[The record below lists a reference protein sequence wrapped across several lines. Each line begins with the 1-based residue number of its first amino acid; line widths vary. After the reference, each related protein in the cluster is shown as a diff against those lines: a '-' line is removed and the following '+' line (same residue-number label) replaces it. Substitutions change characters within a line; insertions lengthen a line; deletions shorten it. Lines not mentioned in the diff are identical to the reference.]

1 MKFLESL
8 SWTEGTIL
16 INYSQHLIMRRIF
29 LKNQR
34 KKMPNVTKANHNAEK
49 DKSGLIIDDDL
60 FKRLKPSGFSIPL
73 LYELPKLHKGHLFLR
88 QIMDINNRTYHAIAK
103 WLLEILLWCELTYIH
118 ISSIWR

>member
-1 MKFLESL
+1 
-8 SWTEGTIL
+8 
-16 INYSQHLIMRRIF
+16 
-29 LKNQR
+29 
-34 KKMPNVTKANHNAEK
+34 MPNVTKANHNAEK